1 MKRKLL
7 LGLMIA
13 ALGAT
18 LMMGC
23 GSQEEEVAE
32 PEVTI
37 NVEPIPEQTTEETV
51 EEVTEEVEEEIV
63 DDLPEGYVR
72 SELTNLPI
80 PKEIENQRPI
90 AAMVDNESL
99 ALPHYG
105 IAEADIV
112 YELMNSTL
120 NGRITRLM
128 VMVKDW
134 GNIEQLG
141 SIRSARPTNFFL
153 TAEWN
158 ACLVHDGGPYYI
170 DQYVARDYCC
180 HFSGGFSRVNNGK
193 ATEYTEYVMK
203 GDLEK
208 KFADSNYSTEYDK
221 YNPGT
226 HYTFALPSKPNV
238 LSETYSGYTKPA
250 TYVDFPF
257 PHNGSELSYN
267 AETGLYEYSE
277 YGSEHRDAEDNEI
290 LAFTNV
296 IIQECTFAQL
306 DDNGYLI
313 FNILAENMPGYYLT
327 GGEAVDITWSKLAE
341 TDITRYY
348 DGTGQQITLN
358 TGKTYIAIVPDD
370 SWDELVL
377 K

>member
-1 MKRKLL
+1 MCAFTCTCLL
-7 LGLMIA
+7 A
-13 ALGAT
+13 
-18 LMMGC
+18 GC
-23 GSQEEEVAE
+23 GSEEAE
-32 PEVTI
+32 APEEVTI
-37 NVEPIPEQTTEETV
+37 NVEPIPETPAVEETAPA
-51 EEVTEEVEEEIV
+51 EEEPEEEEIV
-63 DDLPEGYVR
+63 DELPEGYVR

-80 PKEIENQRPI
+80 PEEIANQRPI

-170 DQYVARDYCC
+170 DQYIARDYCC

-193 ATEYTEYVMK
+193 ATEYTEYIMK

-208 KFADSNYSTEYDK
+208 KFADSNYSTEYDQYK
-221 YNPGT
+221 PADDHYN
-226 HYTFALPSKPNV
+226 FALPTAPNV
-238 LSETYSGYTKPA
+238 LSETYSGYTKTA
-250 TYVDFPF
+250 EYVDFPF
-257 PHNGSELSYN
+257 PHNGSELKYN
-267 AETGLYEYSE
+267 KETGLYEYSE
-277 YGSEHRDAEDNEI
+277 YGAEHRDAEDDEI
-290 LAFTNV
+290 LSFTNV

-327 GGEAVDITWSKLAE
+327 GGEAIDITWSKLAE

-348 DGTGQQITLN
+348 DGTGNQITLN

-370 SWDELVL
+370 SWDDLVI